1 MIGSRLFF
9 KQILRHAGREKR
21 LSLGSFLVMLIIL
34 ILLDIFWVASININ
48 YQYRE
53 LLSGVKM
60 EIFLN
65 NSFPEE
71 NLPDLRLALREFV
84 GVSMVKYISANEAA
98 LILADELGPGLIDGL
113 DSNPLPRSFEIQ
125 FGEMLTLAQLD
136 AMHDNLNRIGH
147 IDLVEYQR
155 PWIAKMEK
163 IGKIMRLTGYLVG
176 GVILLIVLLTTA
188 NTHRLTARSKSR
200 DFEQLKL
207 LGAGP
212 DYLLYPFLAEGF
224 FSTLI
229 AAVLG
234 WVGILYLARNISFS
248 NFSLLMPASDQVLI
262 FIFSV
267 GFIGLVGAYLGIRK
281 FLRS

>member
-1 MIGSRLFF
+1 MIGGRLFF
-9 KQILRHAGREKR
+9 KQIFRHAGREKR

-34 ILLDIFWVASININ
+34 LLLDIFWVGSLNIN

-60 EIFLN
+60 EIFLDN
-65 NSFPEE
+65 LFPEE
-71 NLPDLRLALREFV
+71 NLPDLRLALREFE
-84 GVSMVKYISANEAA
+84 GVSMVKYISAKEAA
-98 LILADELGPGLIDGL
+98 LILTDQLGPGLIEGL

-125 FGEMLTLAQLD
+125 FGKLLTLEQLD
-136 AMHDNLNRIGH
+136 SMRDNIHRIGY

-163 IGKIMRLTGYLVG
+163 IGNNLQIAGYIIG
-176 GVILLIVLLTTA
+176 GVILWIVLLTTA

-200 DFEQLKL
+200 DFAQLKL

-224 FSTLI
+224 GSTLI
-229 AAVLG
+229 AALLG
-234 WVGILYLARNISFS
+234 WAGIFYLASRISLA
-248 NFSLLMPASDQVLI
+248 NFPLLMPDLDQVV
-262 FIFSV
+262 IFSLV
-267 GFIGLVGAYLGIRK
+267 AGLTGLAGAYLGIRK
-281 FLRS
+281 YFRS

>member
-34 ILLDIFWVASININ
+34 ILLDIFWVGSLTIN

-60 EIFLN
+60 EIFLDDL
-65 NSFPEE
+65 FPEK
-71 NLPDLRLALREFV
+71 NLPDLRVALREFE
-84 GVSMVKYISANEAA
+84 GVSMVKYISAREAA

-125 FGEMLTLAQLD
+125 FGKMLTLAQLD
-136 AMHDNLNRIGH
+136 AMRDNLRRIDH
-147 IDLVEYQR
+147 IQLIEYQR

-163 IGKIMRLTGYLVG
+163 IGQNMRLAGYLIG
-176 GVILLIVLLTTA
+176 SVILSIVLLTTA

-234 WVGILYLARNISFS
+234 WGIILYLISRVSFAS
-248 NFSLLMPASDQVLI
+248 FPLLLPDWDQIIILTL
-262 FIFSV
+262 
-267 GFIGLVGAYLGIRK
+267 GAGLLGLAGAYLGIRK

>member
-34 ILLDIFWVASININ
+34 ILLDIFWVGSLTIN

-60 EIFLN
+60 EIFLDDL
-65 NSFPEE
+65 FPEK
-71 NLPDLRLALREFV
+71 NLPDLRVALREFE
-84 GVSMVKYISANEAA
+84 GVSMVKYISAREAA

-125 FGEMLTLAQLD
+125 FGKMLTLAQLD
-136 AMHDNLNRIGH
+136 AMRDNLRRIDH
-147 IDLVEYQR
+147 LELIEYQR

-163 IGKIMRLTGYLVG
+163 IGQNMRLAGYLIG
-176 GVILLIVLLTTA
+176 SVILSIVLLTTA

-234 WVGILYLARNISFS
+234 WGVILYLISRVSFAS
-248 NFSLLMPASDQVLI
+248 FPLLLPDWDQIII
-262 FIFSV
+262 FTL
-267 GFIGLVGAYLGIRK
+267 GAGLLGLVGAYLGIRK

>member
-34 ILLDIFWVASININ
+34 ILLDIFWVGSLTIN

-60 EIFLN
+60 EIFLDDL
-65 NSFPEE
+65 FPEK
-71 NLPDLRLALREFV
+71 NLPDLRVALREFE
-84 GVSMVKYISANEAA
+84 GVSMVKYISAREAA

-125 FGEMLTLAQLD
+125 FGKMLTLAQLD
-136 AMHDNLNRIGH
+136 AMRDNLRRIDH
-147 IDLVEYQR
+147 LELIEYQR

-163 IGKIMRLTGYLVG
+163 IGQNMRLAGYLIG
-176 GVILLIVLLTTA
+176 SVILSIVLLTTA

-234 WVGILYLARNISFS
+234 WGVILYLISRVSFAS
-248 NFSLLMPASDQVLI
+248 FPLLLPDWDQIII
-262 FIFSV
+262 FAL
-267 GFIGLVGAYLGIRK
+267 GAGLLGLVGAYLGIRK